1 MLTDIG
7 VPYYIISKPYQ
18 PYNHIFTHFYTNS
31 RGYTNVYLKILHLS
45 HESLPDWRVEKS
57 ALTGLSVGH
66 QVLFAGR
73 KISGSYDRNIF
84 AKIFEMNWTAGARYG
99 IPVYWRSVKKQFE
112 KIIRDSRP
120 DIVHAHNIFS
130 AKLVS
135 EFGIPFVYDDHE
147 YWSKSSKILK
157 EIEYQNSEAYRLRKL
172 QLTDYFMSKLKTAK
186 RRYINK
192 KISKVWTKW
201 ERELVNS
208 CPTITVSEK
217 IAEELRV
224 MGNNTNKV
232 FVVPNFPLQSEVMDI
247 KRPTRHTGLSSVYAG
262 GDGHNKIK
270 FPQKNIDDLIDT
282 FSNQNIGSLTIIGWD
297 GQTSLSPKISYTG
310 FLTRQDM
317 FNEMSKHSIGLIP
330 WKAHWSHVYSSP
342 NKAYEYAHA
351 GLFVICTSSL
361 KPVTEYLKDNC
372 FTFDDSNQMVL
383 QLNYFKDN
391 LTELHNRRLKLFDFA
406 KSNLLWENHERN
418 ILRAYQLA

>member
-1 MLTDIG
+1 
-7 VPYYIISKPYQ
+7 
-18 PYNHIFTHFYTNS
+18 
-31 RGYTNVYLKILHLS
+31 
-45 HESLPDWRVEKS
+45 LPDLRVEKS
-57 ALTGLSVGH
+57 ALTGLNVGH
-66 QVLFAGR
+66 EVLFAG

-99 IPVYWRSVKKQFE
+99 IPTYWRSVKKQFE
-112 KIIRDSRP
+112 KIIRDVRP

-147 YWSKSSKILK
+147 YWSKSSEISN
-157 EIEYQNSEAYRLRKL
+157 EIEYQNSEANRLRKL
-172 QLTDYFMSKLKTAK
+172 QLTDYFMNKLKTAK

-217 IAEELRV
+217 IAEELRLI
-224 MGNNTNKV
+224 GNTTNKV

-270 FPQKNIDDLIDT
+270 FPQKNIDDFIGT

-297 GQTSLSPKISYTG
+297 GQTSLSSRISYTG

-351 GLFVICTSSL
+351 GLFVMCTSSL

-391 LTELHNRRLKLFDFA
+391 LTELHSRRLKLFDFA
-406 KSNLLWENHERN
+406 KSNLLWENHEKN
-418 ILRAYQLA
+418 ILRAYELA